1 MAALGTIARNVP
13 EHPFVTLV
21 TVAFDPE
28 GRALLLLS
36 RLAEHTSNLEAC
48 SHASLLVSETGGGGG
63 VDPLALG
70 RVTLVGSC
78 GRVPDGD
85 LEACRKTFLDVH
97 PEAST
102 YVGFADFGFFRLAP
116 DHVRYVGGFGRMSW
130 VDAKSY
136 ADAWRVDSQAAL
148 EP

>member
-21 TVAFDPE
+21 TVAFDRE

-36 RLAEHTSNLEAC
+36 RLAEHTANLEAC
-48 SHASLLVSETGGGGG
+48 SHASLLVSEAVEG
-63 VDPLALG
+63 VSTDPLSLG

-78 GRVPDGD
+78 ARVAEGD
-85 LEACRKTFLDVH
+85 VDACRRTFLDRH
-97 PEAST
+97 PEASA
-102 YVGFADFGFFRLAP
+102 YAEFADFGFFQLVP

-130 VDAKSY
+130 VDAKAY
-136 ADAWRVDSQAAL
+136 ADARR
-148 EP
+148 

>member
-1 MAALGTIARNVP
+1 VAALGTIARDVP

-21 TVAFDPE
+21 SVAFDRN

-36 RLAEHTSNLEAC
+36 RLAEHTANLEAC
-48 SHASLLVSETGGGGG
+48 SHASLLVSEAADGAGA
-63 VDPLALG
+63 DPLALG

-78 GRVPDGD
+78 GRVPEGD
-85 LEACRKTFLDVH
+85 NACRKTFLDRH

-102 YVGFADFGFFRLAP
+102 YAGFADFGFFRLVP

-130 VDAKSY
+130 VDAKTY
-136 ADAWRVDSQAAL
+136 AQAWD
-148 EP
+148 

>member
-1 MAALGTIARNVP
+1 MASLGTVARDVP
-13 EHPFVTLV
+13 GHPFVTLV
-21 TVAFDPE
+21 TIAFDGK

-36 RLAEHTSNLEAC
+36 RLAEHTANLEAC
-48 SHASLLVSETGGGGG
+48 SHASLLVSEAVDGAGA
-63 VDPLALG
+63 DPLALG

-102 YVGFADFGFFRLAP
+102 YAGFADFGFFRLEP
-116 DHVRYVGGFGRMSW
+116 EHVRYVGGFGRMSW
-130 VDAKSY
+130 VDAKTY
-136 ADAWRVDSQAAL
+136 ADAWK
-148 EP
+148 

>member
-1 MAALGTIARNVP
+1 VAALGTMARDLH

-21 TVAFDPE
+21 AVAFDRN

-36 RLAEHTSNLEAC
+36 RLAEHTANLEAC
-48 SHASLLVSETGGGGG
+48 TRASLLVSEAAGGG
-63 VDPLALG
+63 VDPLAMG

-85 LEACRKTFLDVH
+85 PEACRKTFLDVH

-102 YVGFADFGFFRLAP
+102 YVGFADFGFFRLEP
-116 DHVRYVGGFGRMSW
+116 EHVRYVGGFGRMSW

-136 ADAWRVDSQAAL
+136 ADAWR
-148 EP
+148 